1 MFFEAEIIDSVFCVS
16 RLAYMYIYIYTY
28 SHLIHVSERVDID
41 FRWFCRRCRAETL
54 LLWSLEVPVEICL
67 LAIWFR
73 EQWDGNPKLNT
84 SKRCMDNDLMIYC
97 MIFDMIWV
105 DIFASNRASP
115 SVVLQPGFA
124 EAQHERH
131 LYDPDS
137 SPPCGGNVSGLRRF
151 VCTSK
156 KCFAR
161 LQENAW
167 DQIPFRAS
175 ASCSQTIDG
184 LFLVLQRSLKFLVKL
199 VPGITNIWWRY
210 PNQSNVWIRP
220 IHLHRQVVLTG
231 NTTHQP
237 SIWYCPKRTG
247 TTPKPNVLEN
257 QAPVKV
263 AINWDANFKSFGQ
276 AYTIILH
283 IAGDILIMF
292 PWFPH
297 LVFGFLQNSTLEPSH
312 PYGFPSPSVFP
323 SWAGSCQTA
332 ASPGRFRAAGAVWLA
347 RGWGPWSKVG
357 HAHIGG
363 WSYHH

>member
-1 MFFEAEIIDSVFCVS
+1 
-16 RLAYMYIYIYTY
+16 MYPASFIYIYKY
-28 SHLIHVSERVDID
+28 ILIHIYIIHVSERVDID

-156 KCFAR
+156 KFFAR

-210 PNQSNVWIRP
+210 PNQSNVWICP
-220 IHLHRQVVLTG
+220 IHLHIEVVLTG

-263 AINWDANFKSFGQ
+263 AINWDANLKSFGQ

-283 IAGDILIMF
+283 IAGDILIMS

-297 LVFGFLQNSTLEPSH
+297 LVFGFLQNSTFEPSH
-312 PYGFPSPSVFP
+312 PYGFPQSQCFPKLSRFMPNCCKPGPLPRSRNRVTGRRMRSVHGQKSWTCPYWGMVIPPLPS
-323 SWAGSCQTA
+323 GKLT
-332 ASPGRFRAAGAVWLA
+332 
-347 RGWGPWSKVG
+347 
-357 HAHIGG
+357 
-363 WSYHH
+363 